1 MGSIPARDALDLI
14 TQLLQVRLQTLC
26 LQGRQLRL
34 RSETCI
40 ISPHKKHIPSP
51 SLGRYT
57 QGNRKEL
64 GNSFAFS
71 TQATQGRESADR
83 VGGQKRPRDG
93 GRASRR
99 LHGTCI
105 LSRHLSRRSSL
116 SAILASL
123 TYHEWWPLG
132 DVIGHFFFD
141 PPNFS
146 RQRQE
151 RRRRKE
157 ESAPPSPAPRLARKR
172 EPAWLRACA

>member
-71 TQATQGRESADR
+71 TQATQGRESAGR

-132 DVIGHFFFD
+132 DVIGYFCFSPTFRASAKRGGGGRNKALL
-141 PPNFS
+141 PPP
-146 RQRQE
+146 
-151 RRRRKE
+151 RRD
-157 ESAPPSPAPRLARKR
+157 
-172 EPAWLRACA
+172 